1 MDYCH
6 KCSVVLSLNVSC
18 QESRTMDI
26 TSHHLEYVVQTE
38 GSDPYD
44 SEANKRVENFG
55 FPVGKGMPKRHFPP

>member
-1 MDYCH
+1 
-6 KCSVVLSLNVSC
+6 
-18 QESRTMDI
+18 MDI

-55 FPVGKGMPKRHFPP
+55 FPVGKGMPKRHFPHDSLFFPPCR